1 MSAVTQCRHRCCFAN
16 AGEDLVSEMP
26 YQIRKVETCN
36 SPCVVTSRE
45 EEEGNLD
52 LCCRPAGRDLTGRLP
67 SQLYLGPKSHLFKAK
82 LPPFAARSLARVNT
96 ADVGLCP
103 ISFCRRRIDC
113 SVGKPM
119 LQPRIP
125 PLSVLPKAQTQVSE
139 LLQGLEWF
147 GGILRLSL
155 SVL

>member
-1 MSAVTQCRHRCCFAN
+1 MLPRLLSGCEFTPRVLSSYLKTALFGSHWSLSCKTQPLHEMSAVTQCRHRCCFAN
-16 AGEDLVSEMP
+16 AGEDLGSEMP

-52 LCCRPAGRDLTGRLP
+52 LCCTPAGRDLTCRLP

-103 ISFCRRRIDC
+103 I
-113 SVGKPM
+113 
-119 LQPRIP
+119 
-125 PLSVLPKAQTQVSE
+125 
-139 LLQGLEWF
+139 
-147 GGILRLSL
+147 
-155 SVL
+155 